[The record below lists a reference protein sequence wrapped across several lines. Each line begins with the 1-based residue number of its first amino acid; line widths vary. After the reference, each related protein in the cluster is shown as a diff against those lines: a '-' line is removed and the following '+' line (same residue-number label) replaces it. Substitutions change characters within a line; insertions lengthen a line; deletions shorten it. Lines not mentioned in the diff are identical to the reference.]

1 MTTTLTKIAKKI
13 EKRTDTRLELSLPI
27 TLFVD
32 PKTELLSTNISAGGI
47 SFDIKRDKLESF
59 PLGKIIKLEIV
70 AKIPTP
76 RLPEKT
82 VILVGN
88 GLVIRIGRRET
99 TKKRWSVAL
108 QFTETLK
115 VESVQLYHHG

>member
-1 MTTTLTKIAKKI
+1 MGTTLTKIPKKV
-13 EKRTDTRLELSLPI
+13 ERRTDTRLELSLPM

-32 PKTELLSTNISAGGI
+32 PQIELMSTNICAGGV
-47 SFDIKRDKLESF
+47 SFEVNADKLDPFS
-59 PLGKIIKLEIV
+59 LGNIIKMEIV

-82 VILVGN
+82 VTLAGN
-88 GLVIRIGRRET
+88 GLVIRVNKLKVTKQGRKT
-99 TKKRWSVAL
+99 RWCIAL

-115 VESVQLYHHG
+115 VQSVEL

>member
-1 MTTTLTKIAKKI
+1 MSTTLTKIAKKI

-27 TLFVD
+27 TLSVD
-32 PKTELLSTNISAGGI
+32 PELELLSKNICAGGV
-47 SFDIKRDKLESF
+47 SFDVNTDQLESF
-59 PLGKIIKLEIV
+59 PLGKIIKIEIV

-82 VILVGN
+82 VTLVGN
-88 GLVIRIGRRET
+88 GLVIRINRQDI
-99 TKKRWSVAL
+99 TKKIWCIAL

-115 VESVQLYHHG
+115 VESVQL